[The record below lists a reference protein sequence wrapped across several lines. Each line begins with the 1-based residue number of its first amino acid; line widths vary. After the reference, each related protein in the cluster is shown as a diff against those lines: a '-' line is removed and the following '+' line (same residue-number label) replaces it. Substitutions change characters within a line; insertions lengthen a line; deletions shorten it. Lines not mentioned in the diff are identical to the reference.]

1 MSTDALIESHNI
13 TQVRESAKIW
23 YQTAEA
29 REKEKNQ
36 AVENFMTAFG
46 KWN

>member
-1 MSTDALIESHNI
+1 MNTDALIESHNI
-13 TQVRESAKIW
+13 KQVRESAKIW

-36 AVENFMTAFG
+36 AVENFMAAMG
-46 KWN
+46 KWH